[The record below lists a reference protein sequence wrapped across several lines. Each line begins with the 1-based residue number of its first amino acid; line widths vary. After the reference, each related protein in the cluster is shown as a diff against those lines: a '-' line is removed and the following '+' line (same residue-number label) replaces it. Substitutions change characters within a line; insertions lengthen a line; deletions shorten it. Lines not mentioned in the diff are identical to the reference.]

1 MFDQTALIRPAGG
14 ALGYAARAIGA
25 DDSTVLAT
33 GALVGT
39 LATIASVA
47 MFGDAAPISAAPA
60 SGAIVCIVGAI
71 IATVRDRHAA
81 PGKRRRYHLA
91 APMRAAITRA
101 YDAPDEAPHTRRA
114 AHARTRRAAPRR
126 APVRYAARLTP
137 GTRIVAWR
145 RIAASFA
152 RRVG

>member
-81 PGKRRRYHLA
+81 PGKRRRCAPLSP
-91 APMRAAITRA
+91 APMTRPTRRPTRAARRMHA
-101 YDAPDEAPHTRRA
+101 RA
-114 AHARTRRAAPRR
+114 ARRLVGRPYGMPR
-126 APVRYAARLTP
+126 A
-137 GTRIVAWR
+137 
-145 RIAASFA
+145 
-152 RRVG
+152 